1 MGFGVRSTGIFM
13 GRRWH
18 GRRGVGHPDF
28 RGSPFF
34 GEGRILDLI
43 LHLLVGP
50 VVCQDQFHGIDGRGD
65 AQPAARFVRMG
76 LHGFDADVQCPR
88 RRLGAVVAAYF
99 AQHLALAL
107 AEFFDV

>member
-1 MGFGVRSTGIFM
+1 MGFGVRSTGVFM

-18 GRRGVGHPDF
+18 GRRVVGHPDF
-28 RGSPFF
+28 GGSPFF
-34 GEGRILDLI
+34 GEGLILDLV
-43 LHLLVGP
+43 VGP
-50 VVCQDQFHGIDGRGD
+50 VVRQDQFHGIDGRGD

-76 LHGFDADVQCPR
+76 FHGFDADVQRPR
-88 RRLGAVVAAYF
+88 CRLGAVVAADF